1 MKKSINLRG
10 FSAYRIWAQ
19 LPGIE
24 ISYLPDVLMFGAA
37 IALFYG
43 VLVVGRTWLGPFTP
57 EVEISRSPLAL
68 VAYAGY
74 SLLRI
79 TIAYVLSLAFTLV
92 YGYVAAYNPRAERF
106 MIPLLDVLQSI
117 PVLSFLPGVMLA
129 MVALFPGRQL
139 GVEAGAILLIFTG
152 QVWNMAFS
160 FYASLKSIPKE
171 MREAAKVYQFSWWQ
185 RFIEMELPFAA
196 IGLVWNSMMSVAG
209 GWFFLMACEMFVLGS
224 RDFRLPGLGSYL
236 QTAASAGDTRSILW
250 GVGTMIAVIVLL
262 DQFIWRPVIAWAEKF
277 KVEQVESSDAPRSW
291 VLDLIRHSRS
301 LAQIRKK
308 TVRPLSER
316 VMLYFSRP
324 PSSEEPEPRS
334 AWKTWLLRA
343 LAVVVLAGISYG
355 VVRVV
360 MILSG
365 LQKAEVQEAGIGLVA
380 TFRARQSDFAARRVV
395 DDPGR
400 CGHWLQSAAG
410 ADRAAPGADR
420 RFGSRDGA
428 VSSSAAVAD
437 SRGRRTRDRLD
448 RAPPAGNAV
457 VHPVQRDRR
466 RDRDS
471 DRPEGVLL
479 GLPNEGDRTLEKAD
493 PAGNLSVSH
502 HGHGHGIGWSVEC
515 QHRRRILSFQRPHL
529 YHSRARRHDFSSHRC
544 RQFRPAAGRH
554 HDDGRDRGHDQ
565 SPGVA
570 QTLRARRNPLP
581 TRNLTRLARPEW
593 LPLVTFVLPQT
604 SFHQLLTCTSCW
616 RNASALLV

>member
-1 MKKSINLRG
+1 MKKTSSLRG
-10 FSAYRIWAQ
+10 FSAHRIWAQ
-19 LPGIE
+19 LPRFE
-24 ISYLPDVLMFGAA
+24 ISYLPDLLMFGAG

-43 VLVVGRTWLGPFTP
+43 VLVVGRSWFGPFTP
-57 EVEISRSPLAL
+57 QVEISRSPLAL

-79 TIAYVLSLAFTLV
+79 TFAYVLSLAFTLV

-171 MREAAKVYQFSWWQ
+171 MREAARVYGFSWWQ

-277 KVEQVESSDAPRSW
+277 KVEQVESTDAPGSW
-291 VLDLIRHSRS
+291 VLELIRHSRS
-301 LAQIRKK
+301 LAKIRQK
-308 TVRPLSER
+308 TVSPLSER
-316 VMLYFSRP
+316 LMRYFSQVHT
-324 PSSEEPEPRS
+324 SDEPERRS
-334 AWKTWLLRA
+334 PWKIWLMRIF
-343 LAVVVLAGISYG
+343 AVVVLGGISYG

-360 MILSG
+360 MILTG
-365 LQKAEVQEAGIGLVA
+365 LQKAELQEAAIGLGA
-380 TFRARQSDFAARRVV
+380 TFLRVN
-395 DDPGR
+395 
-400 CGHWLQSAAG
+400 LTLLLG
-410 ADRAAPGADR
+410 ALW
-420 RFGSRDGA
+420 
-428 VSSSAAVAD
+428 
-437 SRGRRTRDRLD
+437 TI
-448 RAPPAGNAV
+448 PAGVA
-457 VHPVQRDRR
+457 
-466 RDRDS
+466 
-471 DRPEGVLL
+471 
-479 GLPNEGDRTLEKAD
+479 
-493 PAGNLSVSH
+493 
-502 HGHGHGIGWSVEC
+502 IG
-515 QHRRRILSFQRPHL
+515 F
-529 YHSRARRHDFSSHRC
+529 
-544 RQFRPAAGRH
+544 
-554 HDDGRDRGHDQ
+554 
-565 SPGVA
+565 
-570 QTLRARRNPLP
+570 NP
-581 TRNLTRLARPEW
+581 RLARIAQPLAQIAASVPATALFPVVLLLLIRVGGGLGIGSIVLLLLGTQWYILFNVIAGAIAIPTDLKECCSVFRLQGIQRW
-593 LPLVTFVLPQT
+593 KKLILPGIFPYLVTGMVT
-604 SFHQLLTCTSCW
+604 ASGGAW
-616 RNASALLV
+616 NASIVAEYFHFKGHIYTTTGLGATISQATDAGNFDLLLAATMMMAATVVTINRLVWRKMYALAETRYRLET